1 MWTQLAIKAAISGV
15 LIAAASELA
24 RRSPA
29 IGGLVVSLP
38 LTTLLAFIWLWR
50 DGAHPGSVA
59 DFLFGTTL
67 YVLASLPAIA
77 VIAVLLRKG
86 AGFPL
91 ALACGLAAGAAG
103 YFVLMWA
110 GRRFGLPV

>member
-1 MWTQLAIKAAISGV
+1 MWTQLAIKAAVSGV
-15 LIAAASELA
+15 LIAAGSELA

-50 DGAHPGSVA
+50 DGAKPDNVA
-59 DFLFGTTL
+59 DFLLGTML
-67 YVLASLPAIA
+67 YVIASLPAIA
-77 VIAVLLRKG
+77 TMAMVLRKG
-86 AGFPL
+86 TGFPL
-91 ALACGLAAGAAG
+91 ALACGLVAGGLG
-103 YFVLMWA
+103 YLMLMWA